1 MLGQC
6 SKCTEF
12 CLNKVSIFKNLEN
25 SQKIDILKKIEHKKF
40 KKGDVIFNEGDDSK
54 SLFFISYGRM
64 KLYKYTTDGKEQ
76 IISILSEGDFY
87 GELDILKKSQY
98 RVNASAITDCK
109 ICTITSRDFKELM
122 TTRPEL
128 ALAVIE
134 SLTERLTDAE
144 SLVRSLATND
154 IDARIAYLLSS
165 LIDKYGEKVG
175 DTIEIEMPL
184 SREDMANYIGVARE
198 TISRKLKKFEKDG
211 IIKLQ
216 GTKKII
222 ILDQGYF
229 YDYI

>member
-87 GELDILKKSQY
+87 GELDILKESKY
-98 RVNASAITDCK
+98 RVNAKAITDCR

-122 TTRPEL
+122 STRPEL
-128 ALAVIE
+128 ALAVID
-134 SLTERLTDAE
+134 SLTERLTEAE
-144 SLVRSLATND
+144 GLVRSLATND
-154 IDARIAYLLSS
+154 IEARVAYLLVS
-165 LIDKYGEKVG
+165 LIDKYGEKKNN
-175 DTIEIEMPL
+175 TIEISIPL
-184 SREDMANYIGVARE
+184 TREDMANYIGVARE
-198 TISRKLKKFEKDG
+198 TISRKLKKLEDEG
-211 IIKLQ
+211 IIKLA
-216 GTKKII
+216 GNKKII
-222 ILDQGYF
+222 VLNREFF